1 MLLGILS
8 PFMKKIVDEEAS
20 YPSPSAKTKINK
32 AIGRYKLLSIGQKW
46 KDHMDDIKFA
56 LADLLIGRG
65 EEKDYKEAL
74 DNYNAILL
82 KTHDLMLKGRSL
94 IGKAELAIMGVAKL
108 STDEAIKLCKEGC
121 KLLKGDLRDF
131 FVAKGTAVEAELLV
145 KKSGQKN
152 VKLAAKLFDKL
163 IGKKN
168 SNPYFRGRAMVGKAE
183 LILYF
188 GLDTLSKGVSLCE
201 EALRIFVDR
210 PLDYFAVKGR
220 VIEAEVL
227 ARRGSSTDLQKAENI
242 CKKVIAGPSAHKDL
256 VSRAKLVL
264 AEISKKEKAKQLF
277 EEVLQQEDIDP
288 YLIEKAKLV
297 KQRFRDK
304 AN

>member
-1 MLLGILS
+1 
-8 PFMKKIVDEEAS
+8 MKKIVDEEAS
-20 YPSPSAKTKINK
+20 FPSPSAKTKINK

-46 KDHMDDIKFA
+46 KEHMEDIKFA
-56 LADLLIGRG
+56 LADLLLARG

-74 DNYNAILL
+74 ESYNLIIA
-82 KTHDLMLKGRSL
+82 KTRSAALKGRSL
-94 IGKAELAIMGVAKL
+94 IGKAELAIMGIANM
-108 STDEAIKLCKEGC
+108 SADEAIKLCKEGC

-152 VKLAAKLFDKL
+152 IKTAAKLFDRL
-163 IGKKN
+163 IGRKN
-168 SNPYFRGRAMVGKAE
+168 ANPYFRGRALVGKAE

-201 EALRIFVDR
+201 EALRIFIDR
-210 PLDYFAVKGR
+210 PLDYFAIKGKL
-220 VIEAEVL
+220 IEAEML
-227 ARRGSSTDLQKAENI
+227 ARRGGPSDLQKAENV
-242 CKKVIAGPSAHKDL
+242 CEKVITSSSAHKDL
-256 VSRAKLVL
+256 QSRAKLVL

-277 EEVLQQEDIDP
+277 EEVLHQEDIDP

-297 KQRFRDK
+297 KERFRNK